1 VDTVLVEADPEVT
14 AGLPTSVLVRFAHAS
29 VQAVAD
35 RVGADVLHIKGVSVD
50 PSANPGRPAGTDAD
64 VLVRPAHVR
73 RLMRG
78 LVDHD
83 WLLWCDFD
91 EGSLF
96 EHAASLHHDSY
107 GMLDV
112 HQNFPGFH
120 HDPARAFETLW
131 QSRVARDIGGVTCP
145 APGLLGEHL
154 LLLLHAARSPGKTLD
169 VDNHWTRLS
178 PAERDEVRLLADHLG
193 AGVGLALAIG
203 EEDRVRHS
211 SELELWHLMRD
222 NSDRLGEWRAR
233 WRNTSGVVPRV
244 RLLVRAT
251 RVNRF
256 DLGQR
261 LGRPPTKAD
270 LRRDWWRRARAGGRS
285 VLLRARLR
293 SREVD

>member
-1 VDTVLVEADPEVT
+1 
-14 AGLPTSVLVRFAHAS
+14 
-29 VQAVAD
+29 
-35 RVGADVLHIKGVSVD
+35 
-50 PSANPGRPAGTDAD
+50 
-64 VLVRPAHVR
+64 
-73 RLMRG
+73 
-78 LVDHD
+78 
-83 WLLWCDFD
+83 
-91 EGSLF
+91 
-96 EHAASLHHDSY
+96 
-107 GMLDV
+107 
-112 HQNFPGFH
+112 
-120 HDPARAFETLW
+120 
-131 QSRVARDIGGVTCP
+131 
-145 APGLLGEHL
+145 
-154 LLLLHAARSPGKTLD
+154 
-169 VDNHWTRLS
+169 
-178 PAERDEVRLLADHLG
+178 
-193 AGVGLALAIG
+193 VGLALAIG